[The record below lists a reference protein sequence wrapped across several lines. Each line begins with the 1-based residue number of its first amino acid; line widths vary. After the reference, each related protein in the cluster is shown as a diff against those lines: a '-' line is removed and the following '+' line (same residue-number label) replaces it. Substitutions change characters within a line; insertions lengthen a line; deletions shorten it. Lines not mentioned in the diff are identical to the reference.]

1 MMLFWTG
8 AACLIAL
15 ALALV
20 LPALWRPARAEHA
33 PTHGQGGGAAA
44 AGRDAAN
51 LAILREQLKQ
61 LDAELASGGIS
72 ADQHRLSRAEIE
84 RRALDEQPADAAPS
98 VSAPARRSTRTAA
111 VFAVV
116 VPAVA
121 IGFYAL
127 VGNPTALSPEARMAS
142 QAPRGDVTLEQVEA
156 MVASLAQRLE
166 NAPASEP
173 ADPKAWEMLA
183 RSYAML
189 QRFPEADKAYARA
202 IALAP
207 DNAQLL
213 VDRAEVLAMTQG
225 QSAKGEPTKLI
236 EQALLR
242 DPNNLK
248 ALALAGGAAFERG
261 DFTAALAYWTRAR
274 AMVEPASELATGLDA
289 SMAEARV
296 RLGQAPG
303 AASAASGA
311 AAAAAAA
318 ADTPASSTAV
328 GAEAARIS
336 GEVSLAPALAG
347 RVSPDDTVFIFA
359 RAVDGPRMPL
369 AILKHKASEL
379 PLRFTLDDSAAMSPD
394 TKLSKFDRVVVGVRI
409 SKSGNAMPQPGDLTG
424 QAGPVKNVASG
435 LSVRVDS
442 VAP

>member
-20 LPALWRPARAEHA
+20 LPALWRPARADRT
-33 PTHGQGGGAAA
+33 PMDRQGGDAAC

-84 RRALDEQPADAAPS
+84 RRALDEQPADMAPS
-98 VSAPARRSTRTAA
+98 ASAPARRSTRTAA

-116 VPAVA
+116 VPAAA

-142 QAPRGDVTLEQVEA
+142 QARQGEVTLEQVEA

-166 NAPASEP
+166 NAPAGEP

-248 ALALAGGAAFERG
+248 ALALAGGAAFERE

-296 RLGQAPG
+296 RLGRAPG
-303 AASAASGA
+303 AASSASGA
-311 AAAAAAA
+311 AAA
-318 ADTPASSTAV
+318 V
-328 GAEAARIS
+328 GVEAARIS

-359 RAVDGPRMPL
+359 RAVEGPRMPL

-379 PLRFTLDDSAAMSPD
+379 PLRFTLDDSTAMSAD
-394 TKLSKFDRVVVGVRI
+394 TKLSKFERVVVGVRI

-442 VAP
+442 VMP

>member
-20 LPALWRPARAEHA
+20 LPALWRPARAERA
-33 PTHGQGGGAAA
+33 PTHGQGGGVAA

-61 LDAELASGGIS
+61 LDAELAAGGIS

-116 VPAVA
+116 VPAAA

-127 VGNPTALSPEARMAS
+127 VGNPAALSPEARMAS
-142 QAPRGDVTLEQVEA
+142 QGPQGEVTLEQVEA

-166 NAPASEP
+166 NAPAGEP

-189 QRFPEADKAYARA
+189 QRLPEADKAYARA

-225 QSAKGEPTKLI
+225 QSAQGEPTKLI

-248 ALALAGGAAFERG
+248 ALALAGGAAFERE

-296 RLGQAPG
+296 RLGRAPG
-303 AASAASGA
+303 TASAASG
-311 AAAAAAA
+311 AAAAA

-369 AILKHKASEL
+369 AILKHKAGEL
-379 PLRFTLDDSAAMSPD
+379 PLRFTLDDSTAMSAD
-394 TKLSKFDRVVVGVRI
+394 TKLSKFERVVVGVRI

>member
-1 MMLFWTG
+1 MMFFWTG

-20 LPALWRPARAEHA
+20 LPALWRPGGADR
-33 PTHGQGGGAAA
+33 PLTHDQGGGVAA

-51 LAILREQLKQ
+51 LAILREQLRQ
-61 LDAELASGGIS
+61 LDAELAAGDIS
-72 ADQHRLSRAEIE
+72 ADQHRLSRTEIE
-84 RRALDEQPADAAPS
+84 RRALDEQPTDAVP
-98 VSAPARRSTRTAA
+98 SAPARRSTRTAA

-116 VPAVA
+116 VPAAA

-142 QAPRGDVTLEQVEA
+142 QTPQGEVTLEQVEA

-166 NAPASEP
+166 NAPAGEP

-248 ALALAGGAAFERG
+248 ALALAGGAAFERE

-296 RLGQAPG
+296 RLGRAPG
-303 AASAASGA
+303 AASSASGA

-318 ADTPASSTAV
+318 AGMQPSSPAV
-328 GAEAARIS
+328 GVEAARIS

-369 AILKHKASEL
+369 AIQKHKAGEL
-379 PLRFTLDDSAAMSPD
+379 PLRFTLDDSTAMSPD
-394 TKLSKFDRVVVGVRI
+394 TKLSKFERVVVGVRI

-442 VAP
+442 VMP